1 VILSQWEEGT
11 VTTRA
16 TTGSTA
22 AHASVRD
29 EGLSRLTKLT
39 VGAGLAAALGSGVVA
54 VAVSGSSASA
64 TPVSDTTS
72 TSGVTTA
79 NGGGLSQQDNPALQ
93 APQAPPGY
101 QAQPQMPSGFSG
113 GS

>member
-1 VILSQWEEGT
+1 MVILSQWEEGT

-16 TTGSTA
+16 TTGSAA

-54 VAVSGSSASA
+54 VAVSGSSAAA
-64 TPVSDTTS
+64 TTTTTS
-72 TSGVTTA
+72 TGGVTTA
-79 NGGGLSQQDNPALQ
+79 TSGGLSQQDNPALQ
-93 APQAPPGY
+93 APQAPPAY

>member
-1 VILSQWEEGT
+1 MILSQWEEGT

-16 TTGSTA
+16 TTGSAA
-22 AHASVRD
+22 AHASARD

-54 VAVSGSSASA
+54 VAVSGSSAAA
-64 TPVSDTTS
+64 TTATTS
-72 TSGVTTA
+72 TGGVTTA
-79 NGGGLSQQDNPALQ
+79 TSGGLSQPDNSALQ
-93 APQAPPGY
+93 APQAPPAY
-101 QAQPQMPSGFSG
+101 QAQPQMPSGFSS

>member
-1 VILSQWEEGT
+1 MILSQWEEGT

-16 TTGSTA
+16 TTGSAA
-22 AHASVRD
+22 AHASARD

-54 VAVSGSSASA
+54 VAVSGSSAAA
-64 TPVSDTTS
+64 TTTTTS
-72 TSGVTTA
+72 TGGVAAATS
-79 NGGGLSQQDNPALQ
+79 GGLSQQDNPTLQ
-93 APQAPPGY
+93 APQAPPAY
-101 QAQPQMPSGFSG
+101 QAQPQMPSGFSS

>member
-1 VILSQWEEGT
+1 MILSQWEEST
-11 VTTRA
+11 VTTRPAASA
-16 TTGSTA
+16 T

-54 VAVSGSSASA
+54 VAVSGSSAST
-64 TPVSDTTS
+64 TPVANTTTTS
-72 TSGVTTA
+72 TVTGP
-79 NGGGLSQQDNPALQ
+79 NDGSLSNQDSQSLQ

>member
-1 VILSQWEEGT
+1 MNLSHWEEGT
-11 VTTRA
+11 VTTRPAASA
-16 TTGSTA
+16 T

-54 VAVSGSSASA
+54 VAVSGSSAST
-64 TPVSDTTS
+64 TPVANTTTTS
-72 TSGVTTA
+72 TVT
-79 NGGGLSQQDNPALQ
+79 NPNDGSLSNQDNQALQ

-101 QAQPQMPSGFSG
+101 QAQPQLPSGFSG

>member
-1 VILSQWEEGT
+1 MDLSQWEEST

-16 TTGSTA
+16 TASAT

-54 VAVSGSSASA
+54 MAVSGSSAST
-64 TPVSDTTS
+64 TPVANTSTTS
-72 TSGVTTA
+72 TVT
-79 NGGGLSQQDNPALQ
+79 NPNDGSLSNQDNQALP

-101 QAQPQMPSGFSG
+101 QAQPQMPSGRSSG
-113 GS
+113 S

>member
-1 VILSQWEEGT
+1 MILSQWEEGT

-16 TTGSTA
+16 TTGSAA
-22 AHASVRD
+22 AHASARD

-54 VAVSGSSASA
+54 VAVSGSSAAA
-64 TPVSDTTS
+64 TTTTTS
-72 TSGVTTA
+72 TGGVAAATS
-79 NGGGLSQQDNPALQ
+79 GGLSQQDNPALQ
-93 APQAPPGY
+93 APQAPPAY
-101 QAQPQMPSGFSG
+101 QAQPQMPSGFSS